1 MALRGSAAKRYAQ
14 AIAQI
19 ASERNSW
26 DQWFRDLN
34 TIDSILSNRLLQQY
48 LRSSRIPVE
57 EKVETVR
64 QVAEGGL
71 SPEAMNLLRLLV
83 ERQRT
88 HLAHEI
94 LVWYDRLADEARGIV
109 RAQATTAV
117 PLTDRE
123 RELLR
128 RYLGGPEGRPVRLAE
143 QVDPLIIGGIIL
155 RIGDQLIDRSLRTRL
170 VALRNSLVRG

>member
-19 ASERNSW
+19 AQERNTW
-26 DQWFRDLN
+26 DRWYRDLQ

-48 LRSSRIPVE
+48 LRSSRIPVD

-64 QVAEGGL
+64 QIAEGGL
-71 SPEAMNLLRLLV
+71 SAEAMNLLRLLV

-88 HLAHEI
+88 ALAHEI
-94 LVWYDRLADEARGIV
+94 LVWYDRLADEARGVV

-117 PLTDRE
+117 PLTDHE

-128 RYLGGPEGRPVRLAE
+128 RALGGPEGRPVRLSE